1 MAHLI
6 LYTDSNFLG
15 EHKHVLDKVDALS
28 LLGTDSQGQTV
39 CVADCGFPNGVS
51 SIVILSG
58 NWQFSRGE
66 KQQDPYP
73 VILGPGL
80 YRFVGDYKLVNDQI
94 RAMQP
99 VDQEPTMPGE
109 ALNGYVT
116 LFEHANFRGH
126 HLHLFEGNSDLDAD
140 YGFAKKASSLVVELG
155 NWSFFFDTQSDGSY
169 PGSPVV
175 GPGIWSWVEDL
186 GIGDNTISSLALS
199 TSPATVSNSV
209 DNPAVLFVY
218 RALYGAHRH
227 IFAAEPNLN
236 ADDDDSFND
245 NVGSLAVLAGDW
257 SFYSDANF
265 HGLYGSYGTPVVP
278 GNYPDLTQLSIP
290 YFDMSS
296 LRPAIPTDATS
307 GTGILGHVILFQE
320 PNFQG
325 SHKHV
330 FNSEGNLNADEDND
344 FDDSVSSIVV
354 ISGNWKFYRNW
365 HWDDDYPVTLGPGL
379 YPRVEDVAIRDK
391 DMSSLQVVDQEPTV
405 SAAPVAAHIMLFEY
419 AQFRGS
425 HKHVFQQLDLG
436 AGDDNSFDNIT
447 SSIVVLAGTWWTYG
461 DPGQQRQFKPFLGP
475 GLYPTLD
482 SVNIPDNDLTSLSPS
497 DTPPSVLG
505 QQILGQALLF
515 EHATFRGAHKHI
527 FNAESDLN
535 NSDDDSFND
544 ATSSIVVLQNIWW
557 TFRDSGFL
565 YAYDVTLGQGL
576 FPGVEQVGV
585 ANDDLSSLEVAGL
598 RLAFSGMV
606 TVNIKSGN
614 FPDPITHTVDMTF
627 IFHPDSEE
635 GLEIEHGFEA
645 FDLPFTVDTITP
657 TVTYGGAV
665 GGTFHRADGSVLIT
679 AVTIDISAGITIS
692 LTFALTTG
700 TAAPNSTYMI
710 TGVPFMQDPNSAK
723 IQGTITLVGTG
734 RESGSGDDYQVV
746 IEGSWAEV

>member
-6 LYTDSNFLG
+6 LYTDANFRG

-28 LLGTDSQGQTV
+28 LLGTDSQGHTV
-39 CVADCGFPNGVS
+39 CVADCDFPNGVS
-51 SIVILSG
+51 SIVILTG

-80 YRFVGDYKLVNDQI
+80 YRFVADYKLVNDQI
-94 RAMQP
+94 RSMQP
-99 VDQEPTMPGE
+99 VDQEPAMPGE

-116 LFEHANFRGH
+116 LFENANCRGD

-140 YGFAKKASSLVVELG
+140 YGFAKKVSSLVVELG

-186 GIGDNTISSLALS
+186 GIGNDTISSLALS

-209 DNPAVLFVY
+209 DNHVVLFGY
-218 RALYGAHRH
+218 TALYGAHRH
-227 IFAAEPNLN
+227 VFAAEPNLN
-236 ADDDDSFND
+236 ADDDNFFND

-290 YFDMSS
+290 YNDLSS
-296 LRPAIPTDATS
+296 LRPAIPMNVTL
-307 GTGILGHVILFQE
+307 GTGILGHVILFQD

-325 SHKHV
+325 PHKHV
-330 FNSEGNLNADEDND
+330 FNSEENLNAGEDND
-344 FDDSVSSIVV
+344 FNDSVSSIVV

-365 HWDDDYPVTLGPGL
+365 HRDDDYPLVLGPGL
-379 YPRVEDVAIRDK
+379 YPRVEDVAIRDN

-405 SAAPVAAHIMLFEY
+405 SADPVAAHIMLFEH
-419 AQFRGS
+419 AQFRGA
-425 HKHVFQQLDLG
+425 HKHVFQKLDDLG

-447 SSIVVLAGTWWTYG
+447 SSIVVLAGTWWTFG

-482 SVNIPDNDLTSLSPS
+482 SVNIPNDDLTSLEPS

-515 EHATFRGAHKHI
+515 EHATFRGAHKHV
-527 FNAESDLN
+527 FNAESNLN
-535 NSDDDSFND
+535 DSEDDSFND
-544 ATSSIVVLQNIWW
+544 ATSSIVVLQNVWW

-565 YAYDVTLGQGL
+565 HAYDVTLGQGL
-576 FPGVEQVGV
+576 FPGVEQVGI
-585 ANDDLSSLEVAGL
+585 ANNDLSSLEVAGL

-606 TVNIKSGN
+606 TVNIKSGT
-614 FPDPITHTVDMTF
+614 FPDPITHTVDMTL
-627 IFHPDSEE
+627 IFHSDSEV
-635 GLEIEHGFEA
+635 LEIEHGFAA
-645 FDLPFTVDTITP
+645 FDLSFTIDGVTP
-657 TVTYGGAV
+657 TVAYGGAV
-665 GGTFHRADGSVLIT
+665 GGTFHRADGTALIPG
-679 AVTIDISAGITIS
+679 VTIDISAGVTIS

-700 TAAPNSTYMI
+700 TVVSPTNAYMV

-723 IQGTITLVGTG
+723 IKGTITLVGAG
-734 RESGSGDDYQVV
+734 RESGDDYQVV
-746 IEGSWAEV
+746 MEGSLAEV